1 LKIVLLFQTI
11 KSHLQALS
19 DESIPLELAMKP
31 FVAFDEGQTAKI
43 ELTSTQSMITSLIT
57 DDGDQ
62 SQTKAIKELKTSIE
76 QYEQILIELETNKD
90 KYVSINNL
98 V

>member
-1 LKIVLLFQTI
+1 MYYFQTI

-31 FVAFDEGQTAKI
+31 FVAFDEGQTAII
-43 ELTSTQSMITSLIT
+43 ELTSTQTMITALIT

-62 SQTKAIKELKTSIE
+62 SQTKAIKELKTYNE
-76 QYEQILIELETNKD
+76 QYEQILIELETNED

>member
-1 LKIVLLFQTI
+1 
-11 KSHLQALS
+11 
-19 DESIPLELAMKP
+19 MKP
-31 FVAFDEGQTAKI
+31 FLAFDEGQTAII
-43 ELTSTQSMITSLIT
+43 ELTSTQTMITALIT

-62 SQTKAIKELKTSIE
+62 SQTKAIKELKTYNE
-76 QYEQILIELETNKD
+76 QYEQILIELETNED